1 MKLKIILTL
10 LVLLACS
17 GTAAGFTVDPA
28 TQNIA
33 ITYGVTQQF
42 QISNTETCNYNWYV
56 DSVLVST
63 NTTATDASYTN
74 SSLFVGQHD
83 IELKDDSDLLY
94 AWHVTVS
101 PDLSGCSPATNIT
114 TVSIDL
120 DDYSLISTMTT
131 YNESETLYENA
142 ERMLGAPIVYGGSD
156 NFAGAWF
163 YAFLMIVTIISIYG
177 KSKSM
182 ELTSMITLIM
192 SSSLI
197 VANLSNVTHF
207 PAAFLTFI
215 YISGILALVGVLYS
229 FIGDN

>member
-1 MKLKIILTL
+1 MKKIIFTL
-10 LVLLACS
+10 LLFFTLS

-28 TQNIA
+28 QNVA

-56 DSVLVST
+56 DTVLAST
-63 NTTATDASYTN
+63 NTSATDASYTN

-83 IELKDDSDLLY
+83 IELRDGTDFLY

-163 YAFLMIVTIISIYG
+163 YAFLMLVTIISIYG
-177 KSKSM
+177 TSRSL

-197 VANLSNVTHF
+197 VSNLSNVTHF
-207 PAAFLTFI
+207 TASFLTFV
-215 YISGILALVGVLYS
+215 YITGVLALVGVLYS